1 MLLCFKNLKELLT
14 FIFMKF
20 YVNFIFY
27 LFILMIG

>member
-1 MLLCFKNLKELLT
+1 MLLCFKNLKELWT

-20 YVNFIFY
+20 YINFTFY

>member
-1 MLLCFKNLKELLT
+1 MLLCFKNLKELWT

-20 YVNFIFY
+20 YINFIFY